1 MSENLKTS
9 VMEFP
14 QDFPIKVMGEQHP
27 EFTAT
32 VLQVVQKHAPATT
45 ETNISSRPSSKGNYV
60 SATVVIRAESQ
71 EQLDN
76 IYRSLSGH
84 PMVKVVL

>member
-1 MSENLKTS
+1 MNDSLKTS

-32 VLQVVQKHAPATT
+32 VLQVVQQHAPNTQ
-45 ETNISSRPSSKGNYV
+45 ETDMHTRHSSKGNYI
-60 SATVVIRAESQ
+60 SATVLIRAESQ

-76 IYRSLSGH
+76 IYRALSGH
-84 PMVKVVL
+84 PLVKVVL

>member
-1 MSENLKTS
+1 MNDNLKTS

-27 EFTAT
+27 EFTAM
-32 VLQVVQKHAPATT
+32 VLKVVQQHAPETA
-45 ETNISSRPSSKGNYV
+45 ETNISSRPSSKGNYI

-71 EQLDN
+71 QQLDN
-76 IYRSLSGH
+76 IYRALSGH